1 MRTLSTVSPAQDNPR
16 ERLLEVAIRLLED
29 GGPHGLRARKLAAE
43 IGTSTMA
50 VYTHFGGM
58 PRLLEAIVR
67 EGFLRFAAHV
77 KGAKQTDDPMADF
90 FTKGL
95 AYREWALQNS
105 QLYRLM
111 FGITGGMPARVEQ
124 DLTLVGTISTL
135 PEGQAAFDV
144 MVGALARVRASGRI
158 DPVDP
163 VVAAG
168 QFLSATHG
176 FVLLEIAGYFGA
188 TGNGVAWVFGP
199 LGLSV
204 MVGLGAARDDAERSV
219 VAALGALGIT

>member
-1 MRTLSTVSPAQDNPR
+1 MRTSPP
-16 ERLLEVAIRLLED
+16 ERLLEAAIRLLEE
-29 GGPHGLRARKLAAE
+29 GGPQAVQARKLAAQ
-43 IGTSTMA
+43 IGMSTMA

-58 PRLLEAIVR
+58 PEVLEAIVR
-67 EGFLRFAAHV
+67 EGFLRFARHV
-77 KGAKQTDDPMADF
+77 NAVAETYDPMADF

-95 AYREWALQNS
+95 AYREWALQNP

-111 FGITGGMPARVEQ
+111 FGLTSIKSRGVEQ
-124 DLTLVGTISTL
+124 DLTLVGTISLL

-144 MVGALARVRASGRI
+144 MVQALARVKISGRI

-176 FVLLEIAGYFGA
+176 FVLLEMAGYFGGD
-188 TGNGVAWVFGP
+188 GNGVAWVFGP

-204 MVGLGAARDDAERSV
+204 MIGLGAAREDADRSA
-219 VAALGALGIT
+219 VAALGAAGIA